1 MQSDQTQK
9 TTHPITREKECLKL
23 AAIKASSG
31 PTSYQVADTHGNPV
45 VLKQAQASPIDKS
58 ATVSLTQGGHIITLT
73 KQNISDL
80 QAAFATFAATG
91 VLS

>member
-1 MQSDQTQK
+1 M
-9 TTHPITREKECLKL
+9 

-31 PTSYQVADTHGNPV
+31 PTSYQIADTHGNPV

-58 ATVSLTQGGHIITLT
+58 ATISLTQGGHIITLT

-80 QAAFATFAATG
+80 LAALTAFAASG

>member
-1 MQSDQTQK
+1 
-9 TTHPITREKECLKL
+9 L

-45 VLKQAQASPIDKS
+45 VIKQAQPSPIDKTGTIS
-58 ATVSLTQGGHIITLT
+58 VTQGGHIITFT
-73 KQNISDL
+73 QQNIIDL
-80 QAAFATFAATG
+80 QPVFAAFALKG

>member
-1 MQSDQTQK
+1 M
-9 TTHPITREKECLKL
+9 
-23 AAIKASSG
+23 AAIKAASG
-31 PTSYQVADTHGNPV
+31 VTSYQVADTHGNPV

-80 QAAFATFAATG
+80 LAALTGFAGTG
-91 VLS
+91 LLS